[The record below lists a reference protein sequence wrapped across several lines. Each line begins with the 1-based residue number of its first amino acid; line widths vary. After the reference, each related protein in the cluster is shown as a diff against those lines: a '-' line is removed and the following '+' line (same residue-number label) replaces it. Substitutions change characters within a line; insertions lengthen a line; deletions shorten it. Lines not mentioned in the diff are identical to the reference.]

1 MKTLKLFTLL
11 FFLIIAN
18 LQAADLLVETESF
31 QQKGGWVVDQQFMD
45 QMGSPYL
52 LAHGMGVPVEDA
64 KTEIIFPETGTYYI
78 FVRTFNWTSPW
89 CPEKE
94 GPGKFKLKIGENQ
107 IDQVLG
113 TLGTSWTWQKAGQIA
128 VTETNIKTTVSLQD
142 MTGFEGRCDA
152 IYFTTEK
159 DFVPPSDIAELEK
172 FRRKKLNLPDKIDP
186 QQFDFVVIGGGVA
199 GICAAISAARL
210 GCKVALIHDRPVLGG
225 NNSSE
230 IRVGLGGHLG
240 LGPYPKL
247 GNLLKEFAPKSTG
260 NAQIAKRYEDEKKWE
275 IVTKEKNITLFS
287 CYHANK
293 IEKEGTKIK
302 SVIAKHIE
310 SGNEICVEAP
320 LFSDCTGDGTIG
332 VLAGAEYRMGRE
344 SKNEF
349 GESRAPDIADKM
361 TMGASAMWYTT
372 DTKSPQLFPEFD
384 YGIEFNEQNYQDETK
399 GDWEWETGMNYDQI
413 KDFERIRDY
422 GLLAIYSNWSFM
434 KNKLNKYPN
443 HKLEWVAYI
452 SGKRES
458 RRLIGDY
465 ILKEDDITQYKVYN
479 DGTAT
484 TTWTIDLHY
493 PKNEPGIT
501 DAFKAGTVHT
511 QIFPY
516 PIPYRCFSSKNI
528 ENLFMAGRNISVT
541 HVALGTVRV
550 MRTTAMMGEVV
561 GMAASLCKQYNTTP
575 RGVYESHLNQLKK
588 LMKTG
593 VGTGEKI
600 DSANSGDVATIGI
613 KSNNTLLRE
622 GESSILTAIETTE
635 IPQNAAYYEWEY
647 SGGDEISKENKT
659 IEVKFPQEGLYNVTV
674 MMKSNN
680 PDFKDENGN
689 THNFII
695 SECSSENFIEVSN
708 DKAKMLTLISKGKS
722 IIKTSG
728 GENAEK
734 LTDGICISEN
744 ENDRWIANKKKNPY
758 IIIDLEKEYPI
769 YGFRIYDCLYKP
781 GASGK
786 NIPNYKIEVSNDNKK
801 YTKVANETNCSND
814 NIKEFFIKPVSARYV
829 KFTPYSD
836 ENIYAKIWEFEIYGI
851 DDMSSSII
859 HQNNSRISHYCK
871 NDLLH
876 IEGKDIQKIR
886 LLSLQGNEILQK
898 NGAIID
904 IPIKEIPKGVYLL
917 IITQKN
923 GPLLSE
929 KILIN

>member
-31 QQKGGWVVDQQFMD
+31 SNKGGWVVDQQFMD
-45 QMGSPYL
+45 IMGSPYL
-52 LAHGMGVPVEDA
+52 LAHGMGVPVKDA
-64 KTEIIFPETGTYYI
+64 ETEITFPEPGTYYVY
-78 FVRTFNWTSPW
+78 VRTFNWTSPW
-89 CPEKE
+89 TQEE
-94 GPGKFKLKIGENQ
+94 GPGKFRLKIGEVQ
-107 IDQVLG
+107 MEKILG
-113 TLGTSWTWQKAGQIA
+113 AEGTNWMWQEAGT
-128 VTETNIKTTVSLQD
+128 VTISNLKTTVCLQD
-142 MTGFEGRCDA
+142 ITGFEGRCDA
-152 IYFTTEK
+152 IYFTTEQGK
-159 DFVPPSDIAELEK
+159 IPPTEVPELEI
-172 FRRKKLNLPDKIDP
+172 FRRQKLNLPDNIP
-186 QQFDFVVIGGGVA
+186 AQQFDFVVIGGGVA
-199 GICAAISAARL
+199 GICAAVSAARL
-210 GCKVALIHDRPVLGG
+210 GCKVALIHNRPILGG

-230 IRVGLGGHLG
+230 IRVGLGGHIG
-240 LGPYPKL
+240 LGPYPNL

-260 NAQIAKRYEDEKKWE
+260 NAQIAKRYEDEKKWA
-275 IVTKEKNITLFS
+275 IVTNEKNITLFVN
-287 CYHANK
+287 YHANK
-293 IEKEGTKIK
+293 VIKEGNKIK
-302 SVIAKHIE
+302 SVTAKHIE
-310 SGNEICVEAP
+310 NGTEICVEAP

-344 SKNEF
+344 AKSEY
-349 GESRAPDIADKM
+349 GESRAPDVADKM

-372 DTKSPQLFPEFD
+372 DTKTTSAFPEFN
-384 YGIEFNEQNYQDETK
+384 YGIEFNEENYQDETK

-422 GLLAIYSNWSFM
+422 GLLAIYSNWSFI
-434 KNKLNKYPN
+434 KNNLNEYPN

-479 DGTAT
+479 DGTAA

-493 PKNEPGIT
+493 PKNETGIT
-501 DAFKAGTVHT
+501 DAFKAGTTHT

-516 PIPYRCFSSKNI
+516 PIPYRCFYSKDI
-528 ENLFMAGRNISVT
+528 DNLFMAGRNISVT

-561 GMAASLCKQYNTTP
+561 GMAASLCKQHNTTP
-575 RGVYESHLNQLKK
+575 RGIYSSFLNELKA
-588 LMKTG
+588 LMKEGT
-593 VGTGEKI
+593 GTGEEI

-613 KSNNTLLRE
+613 KSNNTLLKE
-622 GESSILTAIETTE
+622 GETATFTATRTTE
-635 IPQNAAYYEWEY
+635 IPKDAAYYEWQY
-647 SGGDEISKENKT
+647 SGGDEVSKENKN
-659 IEVKFPQEGLYNVTV
+659 IEIKFPQEGLYDVTV

-689 THNFII
+689 TYNFVI
-695 SECSSENFIEVSN
+695 SKYSSENFIEVSN

-722 IIKTSG
+722 IIKSSG

-734 LTDGICISEN
+734 LTDGIRESEN
-744 ENDRWIANKKKNPY
+744 ENDRWSANKSKKPY
-758 IIIDLEKEYPI
+758 VVVDLEKEYPI
-769 YGFRIYDCLYKP
+769 YGFRIYDCLYK
-781 GASGK
+781 SGVSGQ
-786 NIPNYKIEVSNDNKK
+786 NIPNYKIEISNDNKK
-801 YTKVANETNCSND
+801 YTQVANETNCQSN

-836 ENIYAKIWEFEIYGI
+836 SNIYAKIWEFEIYGI
-851 DDMSSSII
+851 DDASSSI
-859 HQNNSRISHYCK
+859 HQNQNNPRISYYCK

-876 IEGKDIQKIR
+876 IEGENIQNIR
-886 LLSLQGNEILQK
+886 FLSLQGNEILQK
-898 NGAIID
+898 NGDVID

-917 IITQKN
+917 IIAQKN
-923 GPLLSE
+923 GLLRTE